1 MKKYCLLIIS
11 FVLLISQN
19 VCLADDSAFED
30 KTNKFEQYL
39 ISQNI
44 LPSYQNYI
52 IFSKKPVKKIVSN
65 NSAVAYAYV
74 MTTVDNV
81 RDTVIVEARSIGT
94 TKLVATVDN
103 QNLVINVTVQKDKT
117 IVETNSELLEVV
129 LLDAPS
135 DSPMTEGV

>member
-19 VCLADDSAFED
+19 VSLADDSAFED

-117 IVETNSELLEVV
+117 IVETNSDLLEVV

>member
-19 VCLADDSAFED
+19 ISLGDDSAFED

-65 NSAVAYAYV
+65 NSEVAYAYV
-74 MTTVDNV
+74 MTTIDNV

-117 IVETNSELLEVV
+117 IVETNSDLLEVV

>member
-19 VCLADDSAFED
+19 VSLADDSAFED

-65 NSAVAYAYV
+65 NSEVAYAYV
-74 MTTVDNV
+74 MTTIDNI

-117 IVETNSELLEVV
+117 IVETNSDLLEVV

-135 DSPMTEGV
+135 DSPITEGV

>member
-19 VCLADDSAFED
+19 VSLAEDSAFVD

-39 ISQNI
+39 ISQNV
-44 LPSYQNYI
+44 LPNYQDYI
-52 IFSKKPVKKIVSN
+52 IFSKKPVNKIVSN
-65 NSAVAYAYV
+65 NSAIAHAYV

-94 TKLVATVDN
+94 TKLIVTLDN
-103 QNLVINVTVQKDKT
+103 QNLVINVTVKKDKT
-117 IVETNSELLEVV
+117 IVETNSDLLEAVV
-129 LLDAPS
+129 LDVPS
-135 DSPMTEGV
+135 ENPITEGV

>member
-19 VCLADDSAFED
+19 VSLGDDSAFD
-30 KTNKFEQYL
+30 GKTNKFEQYL

-65 NSAVAYAYV
+65 NLAVAYAYV
-74 MTTVDNV
+74 MTTIDNV

-103 QNLVINVTVQKDKT
+103 QNLVINVTVQKDRT
-117 IVETNSELLEVV
+117 IVETNSDLLEIV

-135 DSPMTEGV
+135 DNPITEGV